1 MPILPRSGTV
11 SGRAGVYDMK
21 KNKQNTD
28 EQKKNGFL
36 TPRQIRYAVAT
47 AVLMFC
53 LLGFSAAFVLRV
65 YFMTESECYDDLLV

>member
-1 MPILPRSGTV
+1 
-11 SGRAGVYDMK
+11 MK
-21 KNKQNTD
+21 KNKQHTD

-65 YFMTESECYDDLLV
+65 YFMTESECYALIRPVIPLWRAFANLEG

>member
-1 MPILPRSGTV
+1 
-11 SGRAGVYDMK
+11 MK